1 MGKEKSS
8 SVGRG
13 LGVIGVLLNYGMARI
28 VPGAGVRRLVYALGS
43 PDEDTSVAAY
53 MALVKLGPRNA
64 KRLLEEAKKGQ
75 QTASLLQV
83 LGDLH
88 ESSIIPDLEEFA
100 RSPDRKVADAA
111 RESLEALRSDEA
123 DGP

>member
-1 MGKEKSS
+1 M
-8 SVGRG
+8 GRG
-13 LGVIGVLLNYGMARI
+13 LGVIGVLLNYGLARI
-28 VPGAGVRRLVYALGS
+28 IQGAGVRRLVSAIRS

-53 MALVKLGPRNA
+53 MALVRLGPRIA

-88 ESSIIPDLEEFA
+88 EPSIVPDLEEFA
-100 RSPDRKVADAA
+100 RSPDPKIAAAA
-111 RESLEALRSDEA
+111 RESLKALQSDEA
-123 DGP
+123 DSPKYSRD